1 MPNEE
6 INVYIEK
13 ALAMAKEKGIKGKDT
28 TPFLL
33 ATVKDLTGGDSL
45 KSNIELAY
53 NNARACARIAKAYF
67 A

>member
-1 MPNEE
+1 
-6 INVYIEK
+6 
-13 ALAMAKEKGIKGKDT
+13 MAKEKGIKGKDT